1 MEYHVATKMSRQ
13 RHMCDTE
20 KYTRQIP
27 RFKKKKK
34 RQGKEQYREYYLIL
48 MYKCLQ
54 RQYLCNDTQEAGG
67 DGCLCGKEVRLEFGV
82 GSRLT
87 FHFYTF

>member
-1 MEYHVATKMSRQ
+1 MWLLKCQDSAICVIRRNIQDK
-13 RHMCDTE
+13 
-20 KYTRQIP
+20 
-27 RFKKKKK
+27 FLGLKKKK